1 MSFML
6 KNSNFVKIRIAV
18 PLDHAEQVRQ
28 VLGETGAGVLGNYEF
43 TSGSW
48 LQTGRFRPKKG
59 AYPAIGKV
67 GVLEEVVEEVQ
78 EAEEVL
84 PAPEKDYTNTI
95 IWILGVLVIISIAGI
110 MIYRLKKK

>member
-67 GVLEEVVEEVQ
+67 GVLEEVVEEVIETICHKDKVKQ
-78 EAEEVL
+78 VVEAVRKAHPYEE
-84 PAPEKDYTNTI
+84 PAIDI
-95 IWILGVLVIISIAGI
+95 IP
-110 MIYRLKKK
+110 RLEV